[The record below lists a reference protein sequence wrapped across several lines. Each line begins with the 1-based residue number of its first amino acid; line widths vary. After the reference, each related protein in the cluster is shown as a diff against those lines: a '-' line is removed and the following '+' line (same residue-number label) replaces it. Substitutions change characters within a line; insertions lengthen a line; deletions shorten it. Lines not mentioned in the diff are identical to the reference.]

1 MSPGDDAGAR
11 SRAGGAAGLL
21 TAVWLIDVLL
31 AITLAARWAR
41 LELSTEQVAATA
53 AVVFMAGGAR
63 WALHGNRAAG
73 RSVRQG
79 RVLMA
84 WGVPLALSSLL
95 GLAMLPDFKPGW
107 RGRRDGRLVLDDQIR
122 PEHLPLRL
130 VSAADGID
138 AREADSIVAAYLGW
152 LRPLGEFA
160 SVSAE
165 TPILVGSDWRSTVR
179 GRRDVLMREP
189 IHVSAVTGGVG
200 WTADRP
206 SFPSLRALKDSV
218 PVSRHRSG
226 AASEQ

>member
-11 SRAGGAAGLL
+11 SRAGGAAGVL

-73 RSVRQG
+73 RSIRQG

-84 WGVPLALSSLL
+84 WGVPLALSLVL

-107 RGRRDGRLVLDDQIR
+107 RGRRDASLVLDDQIR

-138 AREADSIVAAYLGW
+138 AREADSVVAAYLALG
-152 LRPLGEFA
+152 PLGEFA
-160 SVSAE
+160 SVSAG
-165 TPILVGSDWRSTVR
+165 TPVRIGSDWRSTVR
-179 GRRDVLMREP
+179 GLRDIPMGEP
-189 IHVSAVTGGVG
+189 IHVDASTGAVR
-200 WTADRP
+200 WTVDRP
-206 SFPSLRALKDSV
+206 SFPNLGALKDAAL
-218 PVSRHRSG
+218 RSWH
-226 AASEQ
+226 AAAAVRR